1 MPSVNKT
8 VSLILCDRP
17 VDPFYN
23 NIVITKTSVDINR
36 GIEGLMFIC
45 EFRSL
50 KLVSSTP

>member
-1 MPSVNKT
+1 MPLVNKT

-23 NIVITKTSVDINR
+23 NVIAAKTSVDINR
-36 GIEGLMFIC
+36 GIEGLAFIC

-50 KLVSSTP
+50 KLVSSTL